1 MLEKEIIKYNIIN
14 NTINIIINDI
24 IISKII
30 INNIII
36 SKY

>member
-1 MLEKEIIKYNIIN
+1 MLEKEIIKYDIIN